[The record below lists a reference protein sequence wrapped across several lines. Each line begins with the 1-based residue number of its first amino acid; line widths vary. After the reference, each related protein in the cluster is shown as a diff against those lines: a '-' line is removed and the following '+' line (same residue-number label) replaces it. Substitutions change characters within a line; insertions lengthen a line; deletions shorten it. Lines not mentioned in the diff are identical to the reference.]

1 MKADNTDFPE
11 KPACR
16 YLSLF
21 IPKILVLNEDIEL
34 FGWVLLIQAVFRA
47 ETNTKLYI
55 SSDSHVLG

>member
-21 IPKILVLNEDIEL
+21 IPKILALNEDIDF
-34 FGWVLLIQAVFRA
+34 FGLG
-47 ETNTKLYI
+47 TPDTSCI
-55 SSDSHVLG
+55 SG